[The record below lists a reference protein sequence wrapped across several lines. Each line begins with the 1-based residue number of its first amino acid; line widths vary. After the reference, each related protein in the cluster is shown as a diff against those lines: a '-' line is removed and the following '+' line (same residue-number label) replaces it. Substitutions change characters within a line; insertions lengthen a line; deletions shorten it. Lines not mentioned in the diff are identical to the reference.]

1 MAPEGPRRLSM
12 EVVPVTRNKKSEI
25 VKVGDTLQKNQT
37 ESKDDKV
44 SDELEPIG
52 FFNFQTYVCR
62 LFPKKAK
69 AQDEEEEDE
78 EEVGEDVS
86 EEVEEEAAEEEPAPE
101 PVKKKSTKSK
111 TASAV

>member
-1 MAPEGPRRLSM
+1 M

-69 AQDEEEEDE
+69 AQDEEEEDDTDEAVE
-78 EEVGEDVS
+78 EAA

-101 PVKKKSTKSK
+101 PVKKKSGKSK